1 MFESYAILDRNKTPL
16 SFKVLQGLFESY
28 AILDRNKTRIATMS
42 TAKMVDCYVMNL
54 NYVV

>member
-1 MFESYAILDRNKTPL
+1 MQA
-16 SFKVLQGLFESY
+16 QFESY